1 MPRVM
6 HFEIPADDTDRA
18 SEFYTKVFGWKINKW
33 DGPID
38 YWLISTEDGKSEGIN
53 GALMLR
59 DEQSTSVINI
69 IDVPDIDKYIN
80 EIKDAGGEIL
90 TEKMAVPGVGY
101 SVYFKDT
108 EGNTFGLMEDDTSA
122 K

>member
-1 MPRVM
+1 MPRVI
-6 HFEIPADDTDRA
+6 HFEIPIDNTDRA
-18 SEFYTKVFGWKINKW
+18 NAFYTKVFGWKINKW
-33 DGPID
+33 DGPVD

-69 IDVPDIDKYIN
+69 IDVPDIDKCIN

-90 TEKMAVPGVGY
+90 TEKMAVSGVGY

-108 EGNTFGLMEDDTSA
+108 EGNTFGLMEEDTSA